1 MLKMFCA
8 RGGAICFLGLVVT
21 GCVQTKI
28 TEPSRSAV
36 EQLLLST
43 AADRATATVHLD
55 QFRGKR
61 VHFSTNYFEAY
72 DAKYALGSLR
82 EALSRSGA
90 LLVEELSEADVVI
103 EARSAALSIDSV
115 NSILGIPS
123 TVVPIPVAGT
133 FSLPEVALMKSQK
146 QDSMAKFALLAF
158 SPKSGEHVFSSGP
171 MLGRAKN
178 HYYQF
183 LWIIKFTK
191 TDLPERMKAKK
202 VRNQNP

>member
-1 MLKMFCA
+1 MPKLFYL
-8 RGGAICFLGLVVT
+8 RHGIVLGTALLLT

-43 AADRATATVHLD
+43 ASDRAAQAFSLSN
-55 QFRGKR
+55 FSGRKIY
-61 VHFSTNYFEAY
+61 FSTNYFEAY
-72 DAKYALGSLR
+72 DAKYALGALR
-82 EALSRSGA
+82 DELSRAGA
-90 LLVEELSEADVVI
+90 LLVEDPTNADVVI

-115 NSILGIPS
+115 NTILGIPS
-123 TVVPIPVAGT
+123 TVAPIPLAGNL
-133 FSLPEVALMKSQK
+133 SIPEIALMKSQK
-146 QDSMAKFALLAF
+146 QDSLAKFALLAY

-183 LWIIKFTK
+183 LWIIKYTK
-191 TDLPERMKAKK
+191 TDLPERMKPKK
-202 VRNQNP
+202 EKKENL